1 LVSVTIIRNEPGTP
15 AGTLAD
21 AKVIVQ
27 GEACPLIGLTVIGFA
42 GGNVAREGDT

>member
-27 GEACPLIGLTVIGFA
+27 GEAGPLSGLTVIGFA

>member
-1 LVSVTIIRNEPGTP
+1 MSATIIRNEQGTP

-27 GEACPLIGLTVIGFA
+27 GEAGPLIGLTVIGFA
-42 GGNVAREGDT
+42 VGNVTMEGET

>member
-1 LVSVTIIRNEPGTP
+1 LVSVTIIRNEHGTP

-27 GEACPLIGLTVIGFA
+27 GEAGPLIGTVIGFA